1 MFSDTVHV
9 STNVMAQPIATRLI
23 ATPRDIFLFKQ
34 MLLSEAGGMLCKCR
48 RVAQRL
54 PFEINAAAQTLRYF
68 PMLMTVPTAP
78 RSAPAAQFIAR
89 SGQIISENG
98 IRS

>member
-1 MFSDTVHV
+1 MLSDTVHV
-9 STNVMAQPIATRLI
+9 STNVMAQPMATRLI
-23 ATPRDIFLFKQ
+23 ATPRDTFLFKQ
-34 MLLSEAGGMLCKCR
+34 MLLSKLGEYYH
-48 RVAQRL
+48 
-54 PFEINAAAQTLRYF
+54 TLRYF

-98 IRS
+98 ISP